1 MTVGISSFLGFS
13 STSDS
18 AWLDPDAGAAV
29 RWPPCSL
36 FAGGFGDAARPWTPR
51 LRLGERQCRKALNCR
66 SSSPSRFPRDV
77 RRTGLLRL
85 GSSRLRRERVAG
97 ERWKDSS
104 EASPLVSTMD
114 GSLGSCSDS
123 KTGSWKK
130 TMKSRANAVKLLNDM
145 SLKQSYD
152 KAKKADRRHSVFASP
167 AATHNLKIFCY
178 QSCI

>member
-18 AWLDPDAGAAV
+18 AWPDPDAGAAG

-104 EASPLVSTMD
+104 EASPFVSTMD

-130 TMKSRANAVKLLNDM
+130 NAVKLLNDM
-145 SLKQSYD
+145 NPKQSYD
-152 KAKKADRRHSVFASP
+152 KAQKQTDATVSLQASLP
-167 AATHNLKIFCY
+167 LI
-178 QSCI
+178 I